1 MDGLDLSRPLTAR
14 AGALTV
20 ERQFF
25 CKRCVKMGPPG
36 RAEEFLFRCDCKGRR
51 DLMTLWAAVHR
62 KTGKKKDAG
71 CLTVP
76 FPSQRCC
83 PCQEHRDAGA
93 GPGQPARK
101 GLHPRLPWGKSSY
114 AVLYTPKG
122 NQGSALTLLPKGRS
136 RQGRIFPNLTPP

>member
-25 CKRCVKMGPPG
+25 CKRCVKMGPQVGQRSSFSAATARDGGTSWPFG
-36 RAEEFLFRCDCKGRR
+36 QRCTARR
-51 DLMTLWAAVHR
+51 
-62 KTGKKKDAG
+62 GKKDAG

-83 PCQEHRDAGA
+83 PCQEHRNAGA
-93 GPGQPARK
+93 GQGQPARK

-114 AVLYTPKG
+114 AVSYTPKG
-122 NQGSALTLLPKGRS
+122 NQGSALTLLPKGRP